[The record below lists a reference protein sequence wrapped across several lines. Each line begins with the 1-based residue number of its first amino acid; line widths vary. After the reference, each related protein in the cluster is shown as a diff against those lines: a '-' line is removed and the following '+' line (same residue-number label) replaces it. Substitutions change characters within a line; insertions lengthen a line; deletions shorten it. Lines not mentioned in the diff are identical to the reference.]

1 MLQSIKH
8 QKCLQCYT
16 SQIPVQSQT
25 SQIEDEKTQKPTLEE
40 NSFEALE
47 KEFQDVLNE
56 LVGDKNLEKFSVE
69 YEKLITALRKSHEN
83 EKRLMTKCRELKAEI
98 SSNSVKVET
107 ALKLSHEDQTTI
119 MSLKKEIDKAW
130 EMVDASHEKEKKAK
144 ETIKTLQQEINHLTA
159 LAEQGA
165 GLSSAEGQ
173 SVGELLKMKEQLT
186 TERDK
191 LLSELVTLRDNFEK
205 ATIKQHEAE
214 EVNMKAQE
222 TILQLQQDIQM
233 RQNECSRETRQKEKL
248 EKELKQLHADVE
260 AQQLELKSLNA
271 QCQRGNDEQ
280 QRMEQQLHEQKIL
293 NERVSKELEQLQVRN
308 TKLQQENEQ
317 NSLSLE
323 QLTYENNQRASELKM
338 EREEVSQMKQE
349 VAKLTKIREVTQ
361 KKLRLME
368 DQKLEVE
375 QQRDT
380 LKNQITGLEKEME
393 MAQKQ
398 TESDKKKVDELIR
411 EKDMLSKNMIKA
423 ANATE
428 KQLNLV
434 KLHEQSKKTLDQ
446 EILNYRD
453 EAQKQRKIIFQL
465 EKERDRYINEASEL
479 TQKVLLNMEDL
490 KVQEMELFEY
500 KKKIA
505 EVETKLKQQ
514 QNLYEAVRAERNN
527 HSKNLLDAQHD
538 IMDMKRKMKSM
549 IQENSQLTEEIKSK
563 EAALVKEHLEFQRT
577 EKEKEALKAELQKMK
592 QQAQETKQYMDNQEV
607 EEHKLLKIIADAD
620 TEKVRQKKELDQVI
634 SERDILGTQLVRRND
649 ELALLYEKI
658 KIQQSILNKGEFQY
672 NQRVEDIRLLKLEI
686 RKLRREKTALN
697 KTVSNVEDLRREL
710 YHMQKELLKERARCQ
725 SLQEELENPMN
736 VHRWRRLEASD
747 PSTFEL
753 IQKIH
758 SLQRRLITK
767 TEEVVEKELLLQEK
781 EKLYVELK
789 HILARQPGPEAAE
802 QLQIYQQTLKEK
814 TKQLKTLSAELNM
827 YESQAQEYKYEI
839 ERLARELQNV
849 KKKYFVQKRKE
860 QAWREKERNLAQP
873 GQPLIVP
880 QRTDGPRFTGGG
892 FSLKQGN
899 KIAA

>member
-1 MLQSIKH
+1 M
-8 QKCLQCYT
+8 
-16 SQIPVQSQT
+16 
-25 SQIEDEKTQKPTLEE
+25 EENAQKPEVEE

-56 LVGDKNLEKFSVE
+56 LVGEKSLEKFSVE
-69 YEKLITALRKSHEN
+69 YEKLITALKKSHEN

-98 SSNSVKVET
+98 RSNSVKVET
-107 ALKLSHEDQTTI
+107 ALKLSQEDQTTI

-130 EMVDASHEKEKKAK
+130 EMVDAAHEKEKRAK
-144 ETIKTLQQEINHLTA
+144 DTMKNLQQEVDNLTV
-159 LAEQGA
+159 LVEQGA
-165 GLSSAEGQ
+165 VLPSAEVQ
-173 SVGELLKMKEQLT
+173 SVDDLLKIKEQLT
-186 TERDK
+186 AERDE

-205 ATIKQHEAE
+205 ATTKQHEAE
-214 EVNMKAQE
+214 EANMKAQE
-222 TILQLQQDIQM
+222 TILQLQQDIQV
-233 RQNECSRETRQKEKL
+233 RLNECSRETRQKEKL
-248 EKELKQLHADVE
+248 EKELKQLLADFE
-260 AQQLELKSLNA
+260 AQQLEIKTLNA
-271 QCQRGNDEQ
+271 QCQHGDEEQ

-317 NSLSLE
+317 NLLSIE
-323 QLTYENNQRASELKM
+323 QLTYENNQRASEQKI

-349 VAKLTKIREVTQ
+349 IAKLTKIREATQ
-361 KKLRLME
+361 KKLRLIE

-380 LKNQITGLEKEME
+380 LKNQITGLEKEIE
-393 MAQKQ
+393 MAQKK
-398 TESDKKKVDELIR
+398 TEIDKKKIDELIR

-434 KLHEQSKKTLDQ
+434 KLHEQTKKMLDQ

-479 TQKVLLNMEDL
+479 TQKVLLNMEEL
-490 KVQEMELFEY
+490 KVREMEIFEY

-505 EVETKLKQQ
+505 EAETKLKQQ
-514 QNLYEAVRAERNN
+514 QNLYEAIRAERNN
-527 HSKNLLDAQHD
+527 YSKNLLDSQHD
-538 IMDMKRKMKSM
+538 ITEMKRKMKSM
-549 IQENSQLTEEIKSK
+549 SQENGQLTEEIKSK
-563 EAALVKEHLEFQRT
+563 EAALVKEHLEFQRI
-577 EKEKEALKAELQKMK
+577 EKEKEALKAELQKTK
-592 QQAQETKQYMDNQEV
+592 QQAQETKQYMENQEV
-607 EEHKLLKIIADAD
+607 EEHRLLKIIADAD
-620 TEKVRQKKELDQVI
+620 AEKVRQKKDLDQVI
-634 SERDILGTQLVRRND
+634 SERDILGSQLVRRND

-658 KIQQSILNKGEFQY
+658 KIQQSILNKGEIQY

-686 RKLRREKTALN
+686 RKLRREKTVLN
-697 KTVSNVEDLRREL
+697 NTVSNVEDLRREV
-710 YHMQKELLKERARCQ
+710 YHMQRDLLKERARCQ

-767 TEEVVEKELLLQEK
+767 SEEVVEKELLLQEK

-814 TKQLKTLSAELNM
+814 TKQLKALSSELNM

-839 ERLARELQNV
+839 ERLAGELQNV
-849 KKKYFVQKRKE
+849 KKKYFMQKRKE
-860 QAWREKERNLAQP
+860 QACREKERSLAQA
-873 GQPLIVP
+873 GQPLIMP
-880 QRTDGPRFTGGG
+880 QRIDGPRFTGGG